1 MSTTVITKTVFFAA
15 APETVW
21 AFLTEKDK
29 LAQWFH
35 PADKDLKQG
44 EDYTLLD
51 QHNGM
56 TRICWGTVMEM
67 NAPHRLVYTFT
78 VNPLKGAL
86 TTVTWTLEQAAEGTR
101 LTLTHEGVEAAAG
114 VGIERLV
121 DVEPDVLFVATD
133 GPGTVLEQWSTTAAW
148 LSMPAARDDAV
159 FEVDRNQYAR
169 FRGLT
174 TAEIIAADI
183 VENAA
188 DGG

>member
-56 TRICWGTVMEM
+56 TRICWGTVVEM

-86 TTVTWTLEQAAEGTR
+86 TTVTWNLEPAAEGTR

-114 VGIERLV
+114 EAAMGMLCALDKGWDEHFGRL
-121 DVEPDVLFVATD
+121 
-133 GPGTVLEQWSTTAAW
+133 
-148 LSMPAARDDAV
+148 
-159 FEVDRNQYAR
+159 
-169 FRGLT
+169 RGLV
-174 TAEIIAADI
+174 ADRASKAA
-183 VENAA
+183 
-188 DGG
+188 